1 MSELRQDPTTGA
13 FVIIAPERAK
23 RPGGHARAGPA
34 LPAVPPYD
42 ANCPFCPGSE
52 AQLVAI
58 VAETPAPEA
67 PGWSVRAVSNKYAA
81 LVPIAEET
89 SVTGGLVVPGYGFH
103 EVIIES
109 PRHDADLTTLAPDE
123 MRAVVASY
131 QERFSELARQPGV
144 EAVIL
149 FRNHGTKS
157 GSSLVHPHAQVL
169 GLPLIPPKQRAIANW
184 GAKAKEETGK
194 CPTCTALES
203 KLAMGTRIVEESRH
217 FVALVPF
224 APEAT
229 CEQWIVPKRHHA
241 TFVETRGD
249 ELDDFAMMLAQA
261 LRRLKAALS
270 DPPYN
275 FAIESL
281 AGSGPNDPAF
291 HWRLRIVPEVI
302 NTGGF
307 ERGTGMAINAASPE
321 ADAAL
326 LRQSLDGLENSD
338 RADT

>member
-23 RPGGHARAGPA
+23 RPGVHASAGPD
-34 LPAVPPYD
+34 LSAVPPYD
-42 ANCPFCPGSE
+42 ASCPFCPGSE
-52 AQLVAI
+52 DQLVAI
-58 VAETPAPEA
+58 VAETPAPAA

-81 LVPIAEET
+81 LAPIAEGS
-89 SVTGGLVVPGYGFH
+89 SVAGGLVVPGYGFH

-131 QERFSELARQPGV
+131 QERFSELARQPAV

-149 FRNHGTKS
+149 FRNHGAKS

-184 GAKAKEETGK
+184 GAKSQLETGT
-194 CPTCTALES
+194 CPTCTALENE
-203 KLAMGTRIVEESRH
+203 LALGARTVEESRH

-224 APEAT
+224 APEVI
-229 CEQWIVPKRHHA
+229 CEQWIVPRRHHA
-241 TFVETRGD
+241 TFLETRRD
-249 ELDDFAMMLAQA
+249 ELDDLAMMLAQA

-281 AGSGPNDPAF
+281 AGSSPNDPAF
-291 HWRLRIVPEVI
+291 HWRLRIAPEVI

-321 ADAAL
+321 ADAEL
-326 LRQSLDGLENSD
+326 LRQSLNGQENSG
-338 RADT
+338 RAST